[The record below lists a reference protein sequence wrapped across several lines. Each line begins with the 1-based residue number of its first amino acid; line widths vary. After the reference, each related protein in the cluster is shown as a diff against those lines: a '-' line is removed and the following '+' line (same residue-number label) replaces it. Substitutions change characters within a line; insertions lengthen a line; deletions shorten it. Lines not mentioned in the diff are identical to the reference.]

1 MSGKFHQYY
10 LTETLSKKYSHT
22 TYLASPTNP
31 QREHGEPEHQV
42 ALTVF
47 ASSLFRFPHERESL
61 LQKAQ
66 CIKQLRHPHLIPIL
80 DMGIVE
86 EQPFVVREY
95 LPNGSLRS
103 RLKKLSPE
111 RLQLLDVLNMVLQV
125 GEALV
130 YAHEHTIVHGN
141 IKPENILFDA
151 NDLAIL
157 TDFSLVGRYDAII
170 RDQAAEEYA
179 FCYLAPEHFA
189 GICDARSDQY
199 ALGCL
204 TYELITGRVPF
215 AAQSLASMMGH
226 QSSSVL
232 VPLSE
237 RVADL
242 PPSLEAAVLKTLAK
256 DPDER
261 FFDFSLFLEII
272 RSILSPPPVF
282 PLARSA
288 RSYENGTISRLTQA
302 AEVESLLSPI
312 RRRVTKGTA
321 PEPSEEPEASPNAE
335 SLLSPI
341 RRHAAKPAVPEPSK
355 ESEASLNAEVER
367 AEPEGTLSASDA
379 SIPEWT
385 GSVPPSEDLA
395 FHLQFTSPLSG
406 ETNRV
411 DKRANEEEALNWLLT
426 DPFMKQEE
434 DVSSALV
441 TLGLEH
447 ENNEY
452 AVKEMTLALASSTN
466 VYAPRPKQ
474 LLHRRRRVLE
484 RAFFLSVIM
493 ALLAY
498 VLWPLMM
505 GTSGTSLHTTNK
517 KRLVIPQIPSVSTT
531 LVPVPVIPVQTAQ
544 ASVTNIPTAQSS
556 VPVTNIPTVI
566 VAPTPTPTPTPMPP
580 ISYEA
585 ESSQNTLGGGAEVG
599 ACAGCSGGKRVI
611 FLGHQPNGQSG
622 TLQFNNVNK
631 SITGNYMMTIYYTEG
646 DKGGRTGYVSVN
658 GGPAIAFTGAYTGD
672 WNNVETV
679 NMTISLSAGNNTIEF
694 FNSQQW
700 APDIDKIVV

>member
-1 MSGKFHQYY
+1 
-10 LTETLSKKYSHT
+10 
-22 TYLASPTNP
+22 
-31 QREHGEPEHQV
+31 
-42 ALTVF
+42 
-47 ASSLFRFPHERESL
+47 
-61 LQKAQ
+61 
-66 CIKQLRHPHLIPIL
+66 
-80 DMGIVE
+80 
-86 EQPFVVREY
+86 
-95 LPNGSLRS
+95 
-103 RLKKLSPE
+103 
-111 RLQLLDVLNMVLQV
+111 
-125 GEALV
+125 
-130 YAHEHTIVHGN
+130 
-141 IKPENILFDA
+141 
-151 NDLAIL
+151 
-157 TDFSLVGRYDAII
+157 
-170 RDQAAEEYA
+170 
-179 FCYLAPEHFA
+179 
-189 GICDARSDQY
+189 
-199 ALGCL
+199 L
-204 TYELITGRVPF
+204 TYELIAGRVPF

-237 RVADL
+237 GVADL

-288 RSYENGTISRLTQA
+288 RSCENGTISRLTQA

-312 RRRVTKGTA
+312 RRRATKGTA
-321 PEPSEEPEASPNAE
+321 PEPSEESEASPNAE

-341 RRHAAKPAVPEPSK
+341 RRRVAKPAAPEPSE
-355 ESEASLNAEVER
+355 ESEASPNAEVER

-385 GSVPPSEDLA
+385 GSVPLSEDLA
-395 FHLQFTSPLSG
+395 SHLQFTSRLSG
-406 ETNRV
+406 ETNLV

-447 ENNEY
+447 ENNEH
-452 AVKEMTLALASSTN
+452 AVKEMTLAVASSAK
-466 VYAPRPKQ
+466 VYAPHPKQ
-474 LLHRRRRVLE
+474 LPHRRRRVLE
-484 RAFFLSVIM
+484 RALFVSVIM

-566 VAPTPTPTPTPMPP
+566 VAPTPMPTPMPP

-585 ESSQNTLGGGAEVG
+585 ESSQNTLSGGAQVIS
-599 ACAGCSGGKRVI
+599 CSGCSGGNRVGYI
-611 FLGHQPNGQSG
+611 GLQDNGDNG
-622 TLQFNNVNK
+622 TLQFNNVRK
-631 SITGNYMMTIYYTEG
+631 SSAGSYTMAIYYTEG
-646 DKGGRTGYVSVN
+646 DAGGRIGYISVN
-658 GGPAIAFTGAYTGD
+658 GGPAITFTGSDTGSF
-672 WNNVETV
+672 WVVGRVNVV
-679 NMTISLSAGNNTIEF
+679 VSLSAGNNTIKF
-694 FNSQQW
+694 SNSNHQT
-700 APDIDKIVV
+700 PDIDKIVV